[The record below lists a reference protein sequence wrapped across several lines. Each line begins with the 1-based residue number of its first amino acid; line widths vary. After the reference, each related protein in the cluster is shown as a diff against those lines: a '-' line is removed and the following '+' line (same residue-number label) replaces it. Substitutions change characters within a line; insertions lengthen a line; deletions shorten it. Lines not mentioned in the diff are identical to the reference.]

1 MIIYIILIITSI
13 KLYDYHFTKCLPIYL
28 IGHYN
33 QLDCIINHK
42 LLRQYLYEII
52 YVPAYIIMPMYN
64 NDQLKINSRAEE
76 KPIAVYRP
84 LIVNI
89 LHSFISIYVLVIG
102 THDTGRLETTSILGM
117 IYNIGVNR
125 GNAPFF
131 APTVARSICLSFET
145 HYSINEMKHNNVQ

>member
-102 THDTGRLETTSILGM
+102 THDIGRLETTSILGM
-117 IYNIGVNR
+117 IYWSQSWKR
-125 GNAPFF
+125 TFF
-131 APTVARSICLSFET
+131 CTNSGAEYLSFVRDTLLDKRNET
-145 HYSINEMKHNNVQ
+145 Q